1 MTILQNTLTLNYRD
15 KNKESLLK
23 TLKNYD
29 KANKK
34 RKPTKVSP
42 VPTTIAPHPLSLCE
56 TSISTEVTDNIPKGN
71 KEPLLGTK
79 EQTIPETKEQKIE
92 TSKFRLNAKKLFLT
106 FPQINNDY
114 THDNIYENLQENEKN
129 LKSVIIAKET
139 HKSGG
144 FHFHIF
150 LEYENKVD
158 IRRHD
163 HYDYIFHKHGQYSTV
178 KSMKQTIKYIT
189 KENNFKEFLTQ
200 YTEDKITNL
209 TKVRSLLEHPKARTF
224 DPLKL
229 TKEDERNFI
238 FNQGTKIEYYYK
250 RYQAFLHEQE
260 TATKKHILTW
270 DIDLL
275 KKQMN
280 DSNRLYLNNLLPILH
295 FLNRHMQKN
304 NRRYKSPNL
313 LI

>member
-1 MTILQNTLTLNYRD
+1 
-15 KNKESLLK
+15 
-23 TLKNYD
+23 
-29 KANKK
+29 
-34 RKPTKVSP
+34 
-42 VPTTIAPHPLSLCE
+42 
-56 TSISTEVTDNIPKGN
+56 
-71 KEPLLGTK
+71 
-79 EQTIPETKEQKIE
+79 
-92 TSKFRLNAKKLFLT
+92 
-106 FPQINNDY
+106 
-114 THDNIYENLQENEKN
+114 
-129 LKSVIIAKET
+129 
-139 HKSGG
+139 
-144 FHFHIF
+144 
-150 LEYENKVD
+150 
-158 IRRHD
+158 
-163 HYDYIFHKHGQYSTV
+163 
-178 KSMKQTIKYIT
+178 MKQTIKYIT